1 MAVYSIIRLS
11 ELEGAKRIDAEYYEP
26 VFDNLKTLYK
36 FNVRKLNVISD
47 IAYGTT
53 PPGGIFE
60 EIGIPFVRS
69 QNTTMG
75 MVNKAEIVFC
85 KNDFHKQNKKSAI
98 RPGDILFAAVGG
110 TIGQIA
116 IVQDS
121 IKEGNINQNIARVR
135 ILDLSINP
143 YYAGLF
149 FLSKYG
155 QLQIFR
161 FVTGNAQAYLN
172 SFQIGSFKIPVL
184 SKQIQDEL
192 DSCFKKVE
200 TFIENSYSLY
210 SQAEALLLEELGLKD
225 FKPEYKKTYTAKLS
239 NAFSA
244 HRIDAE
250 YFQPAYEE
258 IIKKLGE
265 KNIELKPLRKFI
277 LSIQK
282 GIEPGSENYQDE
294 GKPFIRVSNLSRNG
308 FTDRDQKYLSEE
320 LYQQLRESYEPKQG
334 DFLLTKDAT
343 PGIAYVVKEQI
354 EGIISSGIL
363 KLQINEREINK
374 EYLALCINSLV
385 GKMQIERDG
394 GGSVILH
401 WKPEQVKRLKIPI
414 LPLSTQQKIASLVQQ
429 SHETRRKAKEL
440 LEIAKRAVEIA
451 IEKNKEEALDYISKL
466 GVNKKALYGEI
477 AMNNLVEVNRCPDT
491 EA

>member
-1 MAVYSIIRLS
+1 MAVFSIVKLS
-11 ELEGAKRIDAEYYEP
+11 ELEGAKRIDAEYYDP
-26 VFDNLKTLYK
+26 VFDSLEALDK
-36 FNVRKLNVISD
+36 FEVRKLNAISD

-53 PPGGIFE
+53 PPGGKFE
-60 EIGIPFVRS
+60 ERGVPFVRS
-69 QNTTMG
+69 QNFILG
-75 MVNKAEIVFC
+75 MINRADIVYC
-85 KNDFHKQNKKSAI
+85 DANFHEQNKKSAI
-98 RPGDILFAAVGG
+98 RPGDILFAAVGA
-110 TIGQIA
+110 TIGQVA

-135 ILDLSINP
+135 ILDSSINP
-143 YYAGLF
+143 YYVGLF

-192 DSCFKKVE
+192 GLCFKKVE
-200 TFIENSYSLY
+200 DFVENSYSLY
-210 SQAEALLLEELGLKD
+210 SQAETLLLEELGLKD
-225 FKPEYKKTYTAKLS
+225 FKPKYEKTYIAKLS
-239 NAFSA
+239 DAFSA

-258 IIKKLGE
+258 VIEKLRE
-265 KNIELKPLRKFI
+265 NNIELQPLRKFI

-282 GIEPGSENYQDE
+282 GIEPGSENYRDE
-294 GKPFIRVSNLSRNG
+294 GKPFIRVSNLSKYG

-320 LYQQLRESYEPKQG
+320 LYQQLRETYEPKQG

-363 KLQINEREINK
+363 RLQINDSEVNK
-374 EYLALCINSLV
+374 EYLALCVNSIV
-385 GKMQIERDG
+385 GKMQVERDC

-401 WKPEQVKRLKIPI
+401 WKPEQVKRLQIPL
-414 LPLSTQQKIASLVQQ
+414 LPLSIQQEIASLVQQ
-429 SHETRRKAKEL
+429 SHEARKKAKEL

-451 IEKNKEEALDYISKL
+451 IENSEAEALDYISKH
-466 GVNKKALYGEI
+466 A
-477 AMNNLVEVNRCPDT
+477 
-491 EA
+491 

>member
-1 MAVYSIIRLS
+1 MAVFSVIKLS

-26 VFDNLKTLYK
+26 VFNSLKTLYK
-36 FNVRKLNVISD
+36 FNVIKLNTISD

-69 QNTTMG
+69 QNFTTG

-85 KNDFHKQNKKSAI
+85 KSEFHKQNKKSAI
-98 RPGDILFAAVGG
+98 RPADILFAAVGG

-121 IKEGNINQNIARVR
+121 IDEGNINQNIGRVR
-135 ILDLSINP
+135 ILDSSINP

-184 SKQIQDEL
+184 SKQFQNEL
-192 DSCFKKVE
+192 ALCFKKVE
-200 TFIENSYSLY
+200 DFVESSYSLY
-210 SQAEALLLEELGLKD
+210 SQAEDLLLEELGLRD
-225 FKPEYKKTYTAKLS
+225 FKPKYEKTYTAKIS
-239 NAFSA
+239 DAFSV

-250 YFQPAYEE
+250 YFQPAYEAFV
-258 IIKKLGE
+258 KKLKE
-265 KNIELKPLRKFI
+265 KVELKPFKKFI
-277 LSIQK
+277 SGIQR
-282 GIEPGSENYQDE
+282 GVEVGSDSYTED
-294 GKPFIRVSNLSRNG
+294 GKPFIRVSNLSING
-308 FTDRDQKYLSEE
+308 FVNNDQKYINDET
-320 LYQQLRESYEPKQG
+320 YNQLKATYEPEVG
-334 DFLLTKDAT
+334 DLLLTKDAT
-343 PGIAYVVKEQI
+343 PGIAYVLKDSV

-363 KLQINEREINK
+363 KLKINENEIEK

-385 GKMQIERDG
+385 GKMQVERDG
-394 GGSVILH
+394 GGSVITH
-401 WKPEQVKRLKIPI
+401 WRPEQIKNLQIPI
-414 LPLSTQQKIASLVQQ
+414 LSSETQQKIASLIQQ
-429 SHETRRKAKEL
+429 SHEARKKAKEL

-451 IEKNKEEALDYISKL
+451 IEKNEERGISFIE
-466 GVNKKALYGEI
+466 KKSYDSHS
-477 AMNNLVEVNRCPDT
+477 NDSQ
-491 EA
+491 